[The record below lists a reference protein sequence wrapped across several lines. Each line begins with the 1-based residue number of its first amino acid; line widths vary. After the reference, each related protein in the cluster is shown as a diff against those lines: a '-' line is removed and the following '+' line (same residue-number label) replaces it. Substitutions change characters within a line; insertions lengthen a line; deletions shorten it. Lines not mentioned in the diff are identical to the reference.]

1 MEGIIKALLSS
12 DLPYVVVILI
22 GVILFEGWNRKR
34 ENDRYFE
41 ILTEFKTEAV
51 NIMKE
56 LEKTVRKH
64 AENQEKAINE
74 MRQSSTAMRDTIM
87 RLEGM
92 LLRNGKYKS

>member
-12 DLPYVVVILI
+12 DLPYIVVILI

-92 LLRNGKYKS
+92 LLRNGKYKG